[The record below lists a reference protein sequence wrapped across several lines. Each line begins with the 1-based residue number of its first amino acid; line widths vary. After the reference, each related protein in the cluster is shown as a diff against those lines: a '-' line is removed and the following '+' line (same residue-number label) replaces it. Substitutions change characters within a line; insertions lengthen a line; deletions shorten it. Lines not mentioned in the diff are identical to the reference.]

1 MKNGGLISTEKL
13 VLYGIVRFPLLNDR
27 ELADRLKMKTST
39 LTAIRHRL
47 EKREM
52 YRQVRFP
59 FLFDHDVEMLAA
71 SFAVYNASIL
81 ERSYSQM
88 IEEQISDQPE
98 AYWSIRE
105 SGQDLVLFMS
115 RNLTDVKRHIE
126 ELEQIYVHGRVV
138 LEEVQHLICFPKE
151 LIKSTILFNYAPPL
165 KNEFSIGPADIDE
178 REDAEKRP
186 ISGDMPALTKTEKR
200 VYVNLVRYPSMTDK
214 WISERS
220 GISRYTIAK
229 AKDKFE
235 SEGLLRTLKIPNIKA
250 LGFEMLVFAH
260 GKFNLRASVEE
271 KDEMLREVFSVKPP
285 VFLLNGRTEAISI
298 DIYRDFEEFRSTVN
312 RLSMIYREHP
322 IFIRE
327 PTRIMFSVPNMK
339 VVQEFS
345 FDRFVEK
352 TLGIRVEK
360 GEK

>member
-1 MKNGGLISTEKL
+1 MKDGGLISTEKL

-47 EKREM
+47 EKKDM
-52 YRQVRFP
+52 YHQVRFP
-59 FLFDHDVEMLAA
+59 FLFDQDVEMLAS

-81 ERSYSQM
+81 DRSYSQM
-88 IEEQISDQPE
+88 IEERISTQPE
-98 AYWSIRE
+98 AFWSIRE
-105 SGQDLVLFMS
+105 SGQDLVLYMT
-115 RNLTDVKRHIE
+115 RNYSEVKRHVE
-126 ELEQIYVHGRVV
+126 DLEQIYVHGRVV
-138 LEEVQHLICFPKE
+138 LEEVQHMICFPYE
-151 LIKSTILFNYAPPL
+151 LLMSTTMFNYAPLL
-165 KNEFSIGPADIDE
+165 KGEFDISSKDIDE
-178 REDAEKRP
+178 KETSEKRP
-186 ISGDMPALTKTEKR
+186 KMEGARTLTKTEKK
-200 VYVNLVRYPSMTDK
+200 VYLNLIRYPSMTDK

-229 AKDKFE
+229 AKDRFE
-235 SEGLLRTLKIPNIKA
+235 SSGSMVTLKIPNIKA

-271 KDEMLREVFSVKPP
+271 KEEMLREVFSVKPP
-285 VFLLNGRTEAISI
+285 VYLLNGKTEALSL

-339 VVQEFS
+339 VVKEFA
-345 FDRFVEK
+345 FDKFVEK
-352 TLGIRVEK
+352 ILSISASTK
-360 GEK
+360 